1 MKTLKHDTHI
11 IPKAGQSALICDKL
25 HSGGFAGMV
34 KRPGR
39 FERLKKNRI
48 LFAFAM
54 ILMSASILS
63 FAFPV
68 YASVEA
74 ALIKGPAGL
83 NLSALY
89 EGRFNI
95 VDPGDSTGRHAIFNI
110 LWLDM
115 NKIDTGG
122 VNIFARAKA
131 LGFEGD
137 SYVKQHSGI
146 NELDALTVNEAYINT
161 TSKNYDFNFGMFHQR
176 VNAGRSDPLFDLKEV
191 TYGFDLMNPI
201 RDKKAKG
208 NFYYRKNLKEKYGA
222 FVNYQFNVDYA
233 SSLKSYGADYAGFSI
248 TRAFNDMRDYLII
261 DYAGAE
267 SREIVFSGGYR
278 NNKFNFLSPF
288 VQVRAGAAVKI
299 DRSFAG
305 CKITRL
311 TAELLSNSTS
321 DGYYLLKRNA
331 ADLISGNVIFFYQK
345 YVGALKIESLLNDRF
360 DTSLSLESYFAIKP
374 QFGREDGLT
383 EDIGKVRTYKMA
395 ARSHYGKAT
404 VETAILNTSN
414 DDGSYL
420 LTEKL
425 NLRLRVLY
433 PF

>member
-1 MKTLKHDTHI
+1 M
-11 IPKAGQSALICDKL
+11 A
-25 HSGGFAGMV
+25 
-34 KRPGR
+34 KRRGR
-39 FERLKKNRI
+39 YGRPLKNRVFLAFTLI
-48 LFAFAM
+48 LFLTAGFFFTGA
-54 ILMSASILS
+54 A
-63 FAFPV
+63 
-68 YASVEA
+68 YASQEA
-74 ALIKGPAGL
+74 SLIKGPAGL
-83 NLSALY
+83 NLSAIY

-110 LWLDM
+110 VWLDV

-146 NELDALTVNEAYINT
+146 NELEALTVNEAYINRS
-161 TSKNYDFNFGMFHQR
+161 SKNYDFNFGMFHDR
-176 VNAGRSDPLFDLKEV
+176 VNAARPEPLFDIKDV

-248 TRAFNDMRDYLII
+248 RRAFNDMRDYLII

-267 SREIVFSGGYR
+267 SREVSFRAGYR

-288 VQVRAGAAVKI
+288 VQFRSGAAVKI
-299 DRSFAG
+299 GRSIAG

-360 DTSLSLESYFAIKP
+360 NTSLSLESYFAIKP

-383 EDIGKVRTYKMA
+383 EDIGKLRTYKMA

-404 VETAILNTSN
+404 VETAILSTSN